1 MYQLKR
7 PLTIFLVLVLSQKY
21 WPLDMRIVSAHEN
34 CSKGHKRV
42 KSITQLL
49 EDNESNENS

>member
-7 PLTIFLVLVLSQKY
+7 PLTIFLALSQKLR
-21 WPLDMRIVSAHEN
+21 PLGMRIVSTHEN

-42 KSITQLL
+42 KSITQIL